1 MITAYSANTPN
12 GVKVTIALE
21 ALGLIRGAD
30 YTLKILNLSAG
41 DQKQPDYLAINP
53 NGRIPAIVDHTAAG
67 GDGGGDIRVFESGA
81 VLLYLAEKFG
91 GLLPEDPAARIEAIS
106 WTYFQTG
113 GIGPNMGQAG
123 YQKRQGNM
131 AVFERFNSESHRLVS
146 VMETVLSRADYLA
159 GGMFSIADIM
169 NFGWLNRAPAYMDFD
184 LSPYPGVTAW
194 LERIRA
200 REDVQRGLAIFDEGN
215 V

>member
-21 ALGLIRGAD
+21 ALGLSRGTD
-30 YTLKILNLSAG
+30 YTLKILNLSEG

-53 NGRIPAIVDHTAAG
+53 NGRIPAIVDHTG
-67 GDGGGDIRVFESGA
+67 SGDIRVFESGA

-91 GLLPEDPAARIEAIS
+91 GLLPKDPAARIDAIS

-123 YQKRQGNM
+123 FQKRQGNL
-131 AVFERFNSESHRLVS
+131 AVFERFNTESHRLVS
-146 VMETVLSRADYLA
+146 VMESVLSEADYLA

-169 NFGWLNRAPAYMDFD
+169 NFGWLNRAPSYMDFD
-184 LSPYPGVTAW
+184 LTPYPGVSAW
-194 LERIRA
+194 LTRLRA
-200 REDVQRGLAIFDEGN
+200 REDVQRGLAIFDQGN

>member
-21 ALGLIRGAD
+21 ALGLSRGTD
-30 YTLKILNLSAG
+30 YTLKILNLSEG

-53 NGRIPAIVDHTAAG
+53 NGRIPAIVDHTESG
-67 GDGGGDIRVFESGA
+67 NIRVFESGA

-91 GLLPEDPAARIEAIS
+91 GLLPKDPAARIEAIS

-123 YQKRQGNM
+123 YQKRQGNL
-131 AVFERFNSESHRLVS
+131 AVFERFNTESHRLVS
-146 VMETVLSRADYLA
+146 VMESVLSEADYLV

-169 NFGWLNRAPAYMDFD
+169 NFGWLNRAPSYMDFD
-184 LSPYPGVTAW
+184 LTPYPGVTAW
-194 LERIRA
+194 LVRLRA
-200 REDVQRGLAIFDEGN
+200 REDVQRGLASFD
-215 V
+215 